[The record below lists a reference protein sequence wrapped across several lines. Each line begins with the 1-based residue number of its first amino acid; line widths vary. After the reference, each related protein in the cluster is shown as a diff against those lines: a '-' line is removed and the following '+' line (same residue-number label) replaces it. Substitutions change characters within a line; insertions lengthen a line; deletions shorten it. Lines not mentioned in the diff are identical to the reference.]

1 MAIQTYIGC
10 PLASFMVALEAK
22 ERSLQ
27 GPVRRVATCVFGR
40 DTEFS
45 WNFGNPMMRT
55 KLQNGNNLSILA
67 GRLIFVGVSGFLALL
82 QAVQRTCK
90 RVGDFFFWGKATKDG
105 FPTPQKSHGFSFPPP
120 PYSMPVNHCV
130 DHSAIFCQSL
140 LKCFFQI
147 HPQSHHAPFL
157 K

>member
-120 PYSMPVNHCV
+120 P
-130 DHSAIFCQSL
+130 IFDAGQSL
-140 LKCFFQI
+140 CRSF
-147 HPQSHHAPFL
+147 SDFL
-157 K
+157 SIFAQVFLPNSPAKPPCSFS